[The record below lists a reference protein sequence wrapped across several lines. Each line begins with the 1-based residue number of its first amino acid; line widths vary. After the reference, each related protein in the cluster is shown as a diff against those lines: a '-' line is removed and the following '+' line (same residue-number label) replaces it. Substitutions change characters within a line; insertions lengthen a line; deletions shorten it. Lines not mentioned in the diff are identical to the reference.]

1 MLVADTELL
10 FALSPRD
17 PKHRHALRALEAARE
32 VVIPDVALLEFQ
44 VVLRSRG
51 APPSRVRLALL
62 ALREILDEKGVRGV
76 KTLSLE
82 LLALQCDLE
91 ERHGLSFFD
100 SLIAAAALSLR
111 AAVLSDDEDF
121 DRVEGLERV
130 PLTSFTG

>member
-1 MLVADTELL
+1 LVADTELL

-17 PKHRHALRALEAARE
+17 PKHRYALRALEAARE

-130 PLTSFTG
+130 PLTSSTG